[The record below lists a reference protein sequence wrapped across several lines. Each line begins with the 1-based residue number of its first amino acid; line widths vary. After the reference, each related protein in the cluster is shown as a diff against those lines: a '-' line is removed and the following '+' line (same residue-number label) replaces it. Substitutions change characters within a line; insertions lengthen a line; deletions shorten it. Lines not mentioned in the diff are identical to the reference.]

1 MVYRP
6 RHLKDK
12 HSVLT
17 IEVTDVDKPPVVY
30 YKGERV
36 TAINELAYKYNG
48 NGSQS
53 LLLKHYEGITKHIDG
68 YER

>member
-6 RHLKDK
+6 RYLKDK

-17 IEVTDVDKPPVVY
+17 IEVAGLDKAPVVY
-30 YKGERV
+30 YQGKRV
-36 TAINELAYKYNG
+36 TAINELTYKYDG
-48 NGSQS
+48 CGKQS
-53 LLLKHYEGITKHIDG
+53 LLLKHYEGMTKYIDG